1 MSKNSRRKKSL
12 IEDNGFYEFDD
23 KTTIRVF
30 ADLEGMMPKEIANLI
45 KNEDLMK
52 KQEVIVFTGDLIDR
66 GPKSIQNLIDMY
78 SLKTKNPKNV
88 ILTCGNRDLNKIR
101 CYKEFCVKEIEEI
114 LVDKKNKS
122 KNIEEIFSLV
132 KKIPKCTFKYKATD
146 IRNDI
151 NFQGIVDERF
161 RSDFDEIYSDD
172 LQKRIDFI
180 YRYTFRAPH
189 QIKYFRKE
197 YGKTFRINLNKNE
210 NLYKFITMMN
220 MVMGRIYDIGS
231 LPNCLNE
238 YNGLYIEYLLSCH
251 IIAKI
256 TIGGK
261 MIFASHSGIPFKN
274 NDFKIPKLLG
284 REIKNDDKIVI
295 DNIPRLNNELC
306 LFLNKFRKVDSLY
319 SSSNLNEYKR
329 FIAMTSSSG
338 IRKIP
343 MKVDSELSPIVTIRS
358 LKDKGP
364 FMYRN
369 KPINVESNHT
379 HYYNIFGH
387 QPCGF
392 LPGASRTINKKT
404 TYHIDLDISRA
415 ENPQEIANNESY
427 VYLEITKY
435 SDKLFGKTTV
445 IIDKE
450 HQSREIYNITKIE
463 ENQIKNIN
471 KFKINQ
477 NINIPQYQIDLDKYI
492 DNFQKVAYNIAQ
504 NGEKT
509 NNVLVPLY
517 SVDGAN
523 YYGMCSHNWHLLKYT
538 TKRFVNNKRK
548 S

>member
-1 MSKNSRRKKSL
+1 MIQNSKRKKGY
-12 IEDNGFYEFDD
+12 GFYEFDD

-30 ADLEGMMPKEIANLI
+30 ADLEGMMPKGIANLI

-66 GPKSIQNLIDMY
+66 GPKSIQNLINMY
-78 SLKTKNPKNV
+78 SLKTKNPQNV

-122 KNIEEIFSLV
+122 KNIVEIFTLV

-146 IRNDI
+146 ICNDI
-151 NFQGIVDERF
+151 NFQGIVDDVY
-161 RSDFDEIYSDD
+161 RSDFIETYSDD

-180 YRYTFRAPH
+180 YKYTFRAPD
-189 QIKYFRKE
+189 QIEYFRKE
-197 YGKTFRINLNKNE
+197 YGKTFRINLKKNE
-210 NLYKFITMMN
+210 YLYKFIAMMN
-220 MVMGRIYDIGS
+220 MVMGRIYDKGS
-231 LPNCLNE
+231 LPNCLNK

-256 TIGGK
+256 TIGAK

-274 NDFKIPKLLG
+274 DDFKIPKLLG
-284 REIKNDDKIVI
+284 REAENGDKIMI
-295 DNIPRLNNELC
+295 DNIPRLNNELF
-306 LFLNKFRKVDSLY
+306 LFLNKFRNIDSLY
-319 SSSNLNEYKR
+319 KGSNLNEYKR
-329 FIAMTSSSG
+329 FIAMASSGG

-404 TYHIDLDISRA
+404 TYHIDLDISRV
-415 ENPQEIANNESY
+415 ENPQGIANNISY

-445 IIDKE
+445 IIE
-450 HQSREIYNITKIE
+450 SREIYNITKIE
-463 ENQIKNIN
+463 ENQT

-492 DNFQKVAYNIAQ
+492 DNFQKVRYNIAQ

-517 SVDGAN
+517 SVDGVN
-523 YYGMCSHNWHLLKYT
+523 YYGMCSHNWHLLKYR
-538 TKRFVNNKRK
+538 KSQNNNKRK
-548 S
+548 SRESFDRDF